1 MIENIT
7 QVDSPHPKPRLFS
20 SFQLF
25 ISFFLILPLAF
36 PSLARS
42 QSLEAFEKRVTEH
55 TLVNGW
61 KFILVERPVA
71 PVFAFMTRVNV
82 GSAQEGAGVTGLAHM
97 FEHMAFK
104 GTPRLGTK
112 DYQKEKPAL
121 KALEQAY
128 LAYQEARFNPKIDT
142 RQIED
147 LRTTFK
153 EKQRAAAKF
162 VKKNE
167 FGDIIEREGGVAL
180 NAFTS
185 ADVTGYFYALPAN
198 KIELFAYLELSLIHI

>member
-7 QVDSPHPKPRLFS
+7 QVGSPHPKPRLFS

-142 RQIED
+142 QEVD
-147 LRTTFK
+147 NLLK
-153 EKQRAAAKF
+153 
-162 VKKNE
+162 
-167 FGDIIEREGGVAL
+167 
-180 NAFTS
+180 
-185 ADVTGYFYALPAN
+185 
-198 KIELFAYLELSLIHI
+198 LF